1 MSPRPGDLERLV
13 VQVAEGE
20 LKVEVSRTHTLD
32 ESPQA
37 MADFAEKHKR
47 GKVVITL

>member
-1 MSPRPGDLERLV
+1 VEAVGDHPNGMML
-13 VQVAEGE
+13 
-20 LKVEVSRTHTLD
+20 VEVSRTNTLE